1 MIFIHISA
9 EIFCVMTFIALVVL
23 GMAVR
28 GVRCGNVGALQRIL
42 FAAWAG
48 ADNAGRSGQRN
59 AGGFLDAGHGC
70 GIDCRVCS
78 VRIGIHAVQ
87 IIEIPAASI
96 ACRPIVGVE
105 RHRRFRVADDV
116 GDIERVAGIRFA
128 PERILADAVQNRFAV
143 VHGQRRELRAVVK
156 SVLANGRRERQLG
169 GGQVDA
175 ALEPVCQI
183 RNAQGFH
190 ILEPDL
196 GDLLPH
202 SRPRLIVCACKHRR
216 FAAAGDGQP
225 TLGVQRPFDAAARNR
240 AAGRSFTRNG
250 LHGDF
255 FVRGAFIDRVFVIF
269 DCKRRNAQRK
279 HHTEGKQQCGEFL
292 EILHHAASFSLTA
305 AMVNTIV
312 AALTFVTASDAETF
326 AL

>member
-1 MIFIHISA
+1 
-9 EIFCVMTFIALVVL
+9 
-23 GMAVR
+23 
-28 GVRCGNVGALQRIL
+28 
-42 FAAWAG
+42 
-48 ADNAGRSGQRN
+48 
-59 AGGFLDAGHGC
+59 
-70 GIDCRVCS
+70 
-78 VRIGIHAVQ
+78 
-87 IIEIPAASI
+87 
-96 ACRPIVGVE
+96 
-105 RHRRFRVADDV
+105 
-116 GDIERVAGIRFA
+116 
-128 PERILADAVQNRFAV
+128 
-143 VHGQRRELRAVVK
+143 
-156 SVLANGRRERQLG
+156 VLANDRRKGQLC
-169 GGQVDA
+169 GGQICA

-255 FVRGAFIDRVFVIF
+255 FVRGAFIGRVFVIF

>member
-1 MIFIHISA
+1 
-9 EIFCVMTFIALVVL
+9 
-23 GMAVR
+23 MA
-28 GVRCGNVGALQRIL
+28 
-42 FAAWAG
+42 
-48 ADNAGRSGQRN
+48 
-59 AGGFLDAGHGC
+59 
-70 GIDCRVCS
+70 
-78 VRIGIHAVQ
+78 
-87 IIEIPAASI
+87 
-96 ACRPIVGVE
+96 
-105 RHRRFRVADDV
+105 
-116 GDIERVAGIRFA
+116 
-128 PERILADAVQNRFAV
+128 
-143 VHGQRRELRAVVK
+143 
-156 SVLANGRRERQLG
+156 ANGRRERKLG
-169 GGQVDA
+169 CGQVDA
-175 ALEPVCQI
+175 VLEPIRQI
-183 RNAQGFH
+183 WDGQRFH
-190 ILEPDL
+190 VLEPDL
-196 GDLLPH
+196 GDLIAD
-202 SRPRLIVCACKHRR
+202 SRPRLIVCALEHRR